1 MRHLLS
7 ALLVF
12 ALCVASLALAGKRH
26 EPDKPVIGFVAGDCI
41 VSTRTHQ
48 RGLVVRRWRVTGMSS
63 VFYQIDRGPDDLL
76 YAGVKR
82 CAGCERCRP
91 RKRERR

>member
-1 MRHLLS
+1 MIHTRIYLMLA
-7 ALLVF
+7 ALAV
-12 ALCVASLALAGKRH
+12 SSIALAGKRH

-48 RGLVVRRWRVTGMSS
+48 RGLVVRRWNVTGMSS
-63 VFYQIDRGPDDLL
+63 VFYQLDQGPDDLL
-76 YAGVKR
+76 YAGVRK
-82 CAGCERCRP
+82 CTGCERCRT